1 MTLASLV
8 RQWRQEHRFSQ
19 PQLAKLVGV
28 SQQAIQQLEAGETKT
43 PRYLVRLAREM
54 GVDPE
59 ALLDG
64 RLVPPGGS
72 RAAAVPANGPAAAP
86 ATPGPNAASAMPASF
101 GARDL
106 PVYASAQ
113 GGPEGMMVSY
123 EPIEWIERPAPLA
136 GVPSAFAMYVV
147 NDSMEPRYR
156 QGDLLLVHPQRPV
169 KRGQDVLVIRASDE
183 SQHAAYVKELVGL
196 DDAQVR
202 LRQLNPPKDF
212 ELARDQVVGLH
223 LVVGVWY
230 GG

>member
-1 MTLASLV
+1 MSLAAIV
-8 RQWRQEHRFSQ
+8 RHWRQERHLSQ

-28 SQQAIQQLEAGETKT
+28 SQQAIQQLEAGETRA

-54 GVDPE
+54 SVDPE

-64 RLVPPGGS
+64 RLQPVEVRRPAPAAGGS
-72 RAAAVPANGPAAAP
+72 LLGQPPL
-86 ATPGPNAASAMPASF
+86 PNAGAVGPASF

-113 GGPEGMMVSY
+113 GGPDGMLVSY
-123 EPIEWIERPAPLA
+123 EPIEWIERPAPLG

-147 NDSMEPRYR
+147 NDSMEPRYH

-183 SQHAAYVKELVGL
+183 SQHSAYIKQLVAL
-196 DDAQVR
+196 DESRVR
-202 LRQLNPPKDF
+202 LRQLNPPQEF
-212 ELARDQVVGLH
+212 ELERALVVGLH
-223 LVVGVWY
+223 LVVGVYY

>member
-1 MTLASLV
+1 MSLAAIV
-8 RQWRQEHRFSQ
+8 RLWRQERRLSQ

-28 SQQAIQQLEAGETKT
+28 SQQAIQQLESGETRT

-54 GVDPE
+54 GADPE

-64 RLVPPGGS
+64 RLEPAAGA
-72 RAAAVPANGPAAAP
+72 RAAAAALAAAAP
-86 ATPGPNAASAMPASF
+86 PLPNATAAAAASF

-183 SQHAAYVKELVGL
+183 SQHAAYVKELVAL
-196 DDAQVR
+196 DEARVR
-202 LRQLNPPKDF
+202 LRQLNPPGEF
-212 ELARDQVVGLH
+212 ELERGLVVGLH
-223 LVVGVWY
+223 LVVGVYY

>member
-1 MTLASLV
+1 
-8 RQWRQEHRFSQ
+8 
-19 PQLAKLVGV
+19 
-28 SQQAIQQLEAGETKT
+28 
-43 PRYLVRLAREM
+43 M
-54 GVDPE
+54 GADPE

-64 RLVPPGGS
+64 RLEPAAIIRPTASPSATAPAPNAG
-72 RAAAVPANGPAAAP
+72 AAV
-86 ATPGPNAASAMPASF
+86 PASF

-113 GGPEGMMVSY
+113 GGPDGMLVSY
-123 EPIEWIERPAPLA
+123 EPIEWIERPSPLA

-169 KRGQDVLVIRASDE
+169 RRGQDVLVIRASDE
-183 SQHAAYVKELVGL
+183 SQHAAYVKELVAL
-196 DDAQVR
+196 DAARVR
-202 LRQLNPPKDF
+202 LRQLNPPGEFD
-212 ELARDQVVGLH
+212 LDRGLVVGLH

>member
-1 MTLASLV
+1 MSLAAIV
-8 RQWRQEHRFSQ
+8 RVWRQERGLSQ

-28 SQQAIQQLEAGETKT
+28 SQQAIQQLESGDTRT

-54 GVDPE
+54 AADPE

-64 RLVPPGGS
+64 RLEPAGGGRAATPPGV
-72 RAAAVPANGPAAAP
+72 AAPLPNAGGAVP
-86 ATPGPNAASAMPASF
+86 TSF

-113 GGPEGMMVSY
+113 GGPEGMLVSY
-123 EPIEWIERPAPLA
+123 EPIEWIERPSPLA

-169 KRGQDVLVIRASDE
+169 RRGQDVLVIRASDD
-183 SQHAAYVKELVGL
+183 SQHAAYVKELVAL
-196 DDAQVR
+196 DGARVR
-202 LRQLNPPKDF
+202 LRQLNPPGEF
-212 ELARDQVVGLH
+212 ELARDLVVGLH